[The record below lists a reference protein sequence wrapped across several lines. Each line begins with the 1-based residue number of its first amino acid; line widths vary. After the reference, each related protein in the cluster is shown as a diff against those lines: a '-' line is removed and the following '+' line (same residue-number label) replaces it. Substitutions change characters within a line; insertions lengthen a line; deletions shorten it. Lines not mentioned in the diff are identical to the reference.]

1 MGGEPPP
8 RAGQEEMSEGPCRVG
23 GMTTLH
29 VDCDGCAAR
38 GPGCADCVISVLL
51 GPPGDVEFDDSE
63 VEAMA
68 VLADAGLV
76 PPLRLVSTRRDRPLG
91 DSLKVV

>member
-1 MGGEPPP
+1 
-8 RAGQEEMSEGPCRVG
+8 MSVVDDRMVS
-23 GMTTLH
+23 MATLH

-51 GPPGDVEFDDSE
+51 GPPGEMEFEDQE
-63 VEAMA
+63 VAAME

-76 PPLRLVSTRRDRPLG
+76 PPLRLVSTRPDHGFG
-91 DSLKVV
+91 DILKVV

>member
-1 MGGEPPP
+1 M
-8 RAGQEEMSEGPCRVG
+8 
-23 GMTTLH
+23 H

-51 GPPGDVEFDDSE
+51 GPPGEKEFESQE

-76 PPLRLVSTRRDRPLG
+76 PPLRLVSTRPDRRFG
-91 DSLKVV
+91 NILKVV

>member
-1 MGGEPPP
+1 
-8 RAGQEEMSEGPCRVG
+8 
-23 GMTTLH
+23 MTTLH
-29 VDCDGCAAR
+29 VDCDGCAVR

-51 GPPGDVEFDDSE
+51 GPPGELEFDDQE

-76 PPLRLVSTRRDRPLG
+76 PPLRLVNTRTDRG
-91 DSLKVV
+91 FGNILKVV

>member
-1 MGGEPPP
+1 M
-8 RAGQEEMSEGPCRVG
+8 
-23 GMTTLH
+23 H

-51 GPPGDVEFDDSE
+51 GPPTRAVVEFEEQE

-68 VLADAGLV
+68 VLAEAGLV
-76 PPLRLVSTRRDRPLG
+76 PPLRLVSTRPDRRFG
-91 DSLKVV
+91 NILKVV

>member
-1 MGGEPPP
+1 MVLWRFPDGNVRGD
-8 RAGQEEMSEGPCRVG
+8 RDDGA
-23 GMTTLH
+23 MTTLH

-51 GPPGDVEFDDSE
+51 GPPGDKDFEHE
-63 VEAMA
+63 ELEAMA

-76 PPLRLVSTRRDRPLG
+76 PPLRLVNTGPDRGFG
-91 DSLKVV
+91 DILNVV

>member
-1 MGGEPPP
+1 M
-8 RAGQEEMSEGPCRVG
+8 A
-23 GMTTLH
+23 TLH

-51 GPPGDVEFDDSE
+51 GPPAFVEFEDQE

-76 PPLRLVSTRRDRPLG
+76 PPLRLMSTRRDQGFG
-91 DSLKVV
+91 DILKVV

>member
-1 MGGEPPP
+1 MGARP
-8 RAGQEEMSEGPCRVG
+8 QKVSEGVDSMG
-23 GMTTLH
+23 TMTTLH

-51 GPPGDVEFDDSE
+51 GAPGNVEFEDSE
-63 VEAMA
+63 VEAMG

-76 PPLRLVSTRRDRPLG
+76 PPLRLVSTRRDHHLG
-91 DSLKVV
+91 AILKVV

>member
-1 MGGEPPP
+1 MRGVG
-8 RAGQEEMSEGPCRVG
+8 RKLSVGVAKMSV
-23 GMTTLH
+23 MATLH

-51 GPPGDVEFDDSE
+51 GPPAHGVDFEDQE
-63 VEAMA
+63 VAAMA

-76 PPLRLVSTRRDRPLG
+76 PPLRLVNTRPARGFG
-91 DSLKVV
+91 DILKVV